1 MFRIRENL
9 NVKDGG
15 SSKAAGLEYRQ
26 EWERG
31 MTRATEEAHM
41 KLVRFEDI
49 NGRETFVNPD
59 RINHVSDYG
68 SGTTEI
74 NFGDKQASVFVAL
87 DVTVVASTLLKA
99 GKLS

>member
-1 MFRIRENL
+1 MN
-9 NVKDGG
+9 
-15 SSKAAGLEYRQ
+15 
-26 EWERG
+26 
-31 MTRATEEAHM
+31 
-41 KLVRFEDI
+41 LVRFEDI

-59 RINHVSDYG
+59 RINHISDYG

-87 DVTVVASTLLKA
+87 DVTAVASTLLKE